1 MNRLGTT
8 FGGLVLAMSFFAC
21 NSNETPRF
29 DEINFAALDEP
40 CSCLEAAAVLYD
52 HTSDLVLEIKHAAD
66 ETRRRTNLG
75 EPTSDALLDSML
87 MLSEQMRAVLDGP
100 GRELDRACK
109 DVVDFDAVG
118 QGTEGSDCSELAPF
132 QRAFQRLRN
141 IKEGVQP

>member
-1 MNRLGTT
+1 MNRMGTT
-8 FGGLVLAMSFFAC
+8 FCGVVLAMSFFAC
-21 NSNETPRF
+21 KSNETPRF

-40 CSCLEAAAVLYD
+40 CACLEAAAVLYD

-75 EPTSDALLDSML
+75 QPTSDALLDSML